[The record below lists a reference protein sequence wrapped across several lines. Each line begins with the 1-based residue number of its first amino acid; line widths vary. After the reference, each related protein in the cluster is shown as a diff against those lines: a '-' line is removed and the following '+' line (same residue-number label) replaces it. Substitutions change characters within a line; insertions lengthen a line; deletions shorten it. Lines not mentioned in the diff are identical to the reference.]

1 MPQTPTRL
9 PRGIRNNN
17 PGNLNFAHQP
27 GAVLEPAGP
36 GITPRFA
43 RFPTP
48 EAGLDA
54 LRDQLCRYIL
64 RDGIDTVAGII
75 SKWAPPTENNT
86 AAYIR
91 GVAHAL
97 GVEPDAT
104 LGLPTPGLIAGLMRA
119 IIRFENGQNPYG
131 SLVDQVAATL
141 PPAPPR
147 GTARA
152 S

>member
-1 MPQTPTRL
+1 MAQTPTRL

-54 LRDQLCRYIL
+54 LRDQLCLFMNRDRL
-64 RDGIDTVAGII
+64 RTVNAII
-75 SKWAPPTENNT
+75 AKWAPPNENDTSAYAQFVARKMGVKASADLGPATSSLIGKMMTAITE
-86 AAYIR
+86 Y
-91 GVAHAL
+91 
-97 GVEPDAT
+97 
-104 LGLPTPGLIAGLMRA
+104 
-119 IIRFENGQNPYG
+119 ENGQNPYG

-141 PPAPPR
+141 PPAPSQ